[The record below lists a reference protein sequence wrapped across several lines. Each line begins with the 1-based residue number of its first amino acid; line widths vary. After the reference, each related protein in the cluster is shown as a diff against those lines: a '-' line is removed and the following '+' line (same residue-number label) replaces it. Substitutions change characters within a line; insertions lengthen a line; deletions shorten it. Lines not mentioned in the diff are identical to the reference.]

1 MRIVRHNPSVACCL
15 VAGLT
20 VAAGTDFAAGA
31 SYRWTDED
39 GHVHYGD
46 TMPAD
51 AADAER
57 SRLDASGREIN
68 TVGESIR
75 EVEETVEEEAE
86 GDASEDRQ
94 AQRDRRLLRMFPN
107 ERELIRSR
115 DQHLEAVQAQIDW
128 IEGQIRQL
136 EDHHQK
142 LVDLRADTESQQRRA
157 ELDSKIEA
165 IDERIE
171 RQESSLKK
179 KHLRHARIKAKFDA
193 DLQRLRELLHE
204 RAAQ

>member
-1 MRIVRHNPSVACCL
+1 MRIVRHNPVVACCL
-15 VAGLT
+15 TAGLAL
-20 VAAGTDFAAGA
+20 AAGPGMAEGS

-75 EVEETVEEEAE
+75 EVEETVEAEAE
-86 GDASEDRQ
+86 GDANADRQ
-94 AQRDRRLLRMFPN
+94 AERDRRLLRMFPN

-115 DQHLEAVQAQIDW
+115 DQHLEAVEARIHW
-128 IEGQIRQL
+128 IEGQIGQL
-136 EDHHQK
+136 EDRRRK
-142 LVDLRADTESQQRRA
+142 LVDLRANTDSQQRRA

-165 IDERIE
+165 VDERIG
-171 RQESSLKK
+171 RQESALNKQ
-179 KHLRHARIKAKFDA
+179 HLRHARIKAKFDA
-193 DLQRLRELLHE
+193 DLERLRKLLQQ